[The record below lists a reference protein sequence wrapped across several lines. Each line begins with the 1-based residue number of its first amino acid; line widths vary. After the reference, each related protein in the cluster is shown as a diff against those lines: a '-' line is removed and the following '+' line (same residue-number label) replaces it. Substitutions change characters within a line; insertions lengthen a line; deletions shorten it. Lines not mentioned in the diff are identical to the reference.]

1 MEREALISVLVVAI
15 VLTLLTNLMFSMYHL
30 YMRRNSEYQTRL
42 LNILFAH
49 LALVFQASSFLHL
62 AVITEGAEIKM
73 PPSPPRDK
81 MFPKTPFSFH

>member
-1 MEREALISVLVVAI
+1 MEREILIFVLVVAL

-49 LALVFQASSFLHL
+49 LAAVFQATSFLHL
-62 AVITEGAEIKM
+62 AIISDLGISSILT
-73 PPSPPRDK
+73 
-81 MFPKTPFSFH
+81 